1 MSTPNSKYASPGRST
16 LWGGEGKVWVSDLK
30 LYKLKMLNIWWAP
43 PTLNMPPL
51 VGVLFGGGGEGLG
64 IWPEIVQIKNVKYM
78 MSTPNSKYASPGRST
93 LLGGGEGK
101 VWVSDLKLY
110 KLKMLNI
117 WWAPPTLNM
126 PPLVGV
132 LFGGGGGEGKVWVSD
147 LKLYKLKMLNIWWAP
162 PTLNMPP
169 LVGVLFW
176 GGGGGEGLGIW
187 PEIVQIK
194 NVKYMM
200 STPNS
205 KYASPGRST
214 LWGDEDGLGV
224 SPEIV
229 QINKWFK
236 QVD

>member
-1 MSTPNSKYASPGRST
+1 
-16 LWGGEGKVWVSDLK
+16 
-30 LYKLKMLNIWWAP
+30 
-43 PTLNMPPL
+43 MPPL
-51 VGVLFGGGGEGLG
+51 VGVLFGGGGGGEGLG

-132 LFGGGGGEGKVWVSD
+132 LFGGGGG
-147 LKLYKLKMLNIWWAP
+147 
-162 PTLNMPP
+162 
-169 LVGVLFW
+169 
-176 GGGGGEGLGIW
+176 GGGEGLGIW

-214 LWGDEDGLGV
+214 L
-224 SPEIV
+224 
-229 QINKWFK
+229 
-236 QVD
+236 